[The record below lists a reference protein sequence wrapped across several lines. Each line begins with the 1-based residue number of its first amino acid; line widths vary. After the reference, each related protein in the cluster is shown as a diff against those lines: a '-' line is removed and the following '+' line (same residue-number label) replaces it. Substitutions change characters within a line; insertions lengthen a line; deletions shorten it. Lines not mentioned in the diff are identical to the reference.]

1 MTGLTYARSADLA
14 SASLPRLFAFTDP
27 QRTPDPLAL
36 AGSLGPGT
44 GLILR
49 HFGRDDLKSLA
60 RPLAQAARRNG
71 FVFLIAAD
79 PVLAVRV
86 KADGVHWPERLT
98 GAIRRWRL
106 KAPHLLVTASAH
118 SPAALRRAA
127 RLADGVFLSPVFPSQ
142 SASAGAPLGLIR
154 ASSMARQ
161 VAKPVFALGG
171 VEIADLPALEARGFY
186 GAGAVEAFSSAIS
199 AASPSR
205 QPG

>member
-1 MTGLTYARSADLA
+1 MTSLTYARSADLA

-36 AGSLGPGT
+36 AQALGPGT

-49 HFGRDDLKSLA
+49 HFGREDLKALA
-60 RPLAQAARRNG
+60 KPLAQAARRNR
-71 FVFLIAAD
+71 FALLIAAD
-79 PVLAVRV
+79 PALAIRV

-98 GAIRRWRL
+98 GEIRRWRF

-142 SASAGAPLGLIR
+142 SPSAGAPLGLIR
-154 ASSMARQ
+154 AASMARQ
-161 VAKPVFALGG
+161 AARPVFALGG

-186 GAGAVEAFSSAIS
+186 GAGAVEAFSSSIS

-205 QPG
+205 QVG